1 MVFVINKDGHPL
13 MPTEKHGRVRKL
25 LRTKKAH
32 IVGLMPFTIQLDY
45 ETTSYTQDISLGID
59 SGSKYIGLSASTEKK
74 ELFSAECNLRDD
86 IVEKISTRRELRRT
100 RRSRNLRHRKARF
113 NNRTHSKKEGW
124 LAPSQRYKIDSHM
137 KIIRMI
143 CSILP
148 VTVAYFEGC
157 QFDIQK
163 IKNPDIQGEEYQ
175 QGEQLGFWNIREYV
189 LYRDKHTCQCCH
201 GKSKDNILN
210 VHHI

>member
-74 ELFSAECNLRDD
+74 ELFSAECNLRGD

-100 RRSRNLRHRKARF
+100 RRSRKLRYRKTRF
-113 NNRTHSKKEGW
+113 DNRAKKENR
-124 LAPSQRYKIDSHM
+124 LAPSQIYKIDSHM

-143 CSILP
+143 YSILP
-148 VTVAYFEGC
+148 VTTAYFEGC

-163 IKNPDIQGEEYQ
+163 IKNPDI
-175 QGEQLGFWNIREYV
+175 
-189 LYRDKHTCQCCH
+189 
-201 GKSKDNILN
+201 
-210 VHHI
+210 